1 MLKLIIIVGRV
12 KTYTLVLQCV
22 SAHRSARVLHV
33 LSSAVV
39 CAEFHDRLMFLRSC
53 MKVERVVCSLVCL
66 VFFCR
71 WTEPSSLHVWPIS
84 ALVTLVCGPW
94 NELITLW
101 QYPVNG
107 MTNFYIGLHCLPIV
121 RAWTNRYKNSFVLYG
136 LCNLQ
141 CSAL

>member
-53 MKVERVVCSLVCL
+53 MKVERRVFLGLPRLLLPSDGTQFIACLANLCSGNLSMWPVKRTHHSVTISCKRDDEL
-66 VFFCR
+66 LYRTSLLTNSSCVDKSLQKLIR
-71 WTEPSSLHVWPIS
+71 IVWT
-84 ALVTLVCGPW
+84 
-94 NELITLW
+94 
-101 QYPVNG
+101 
-107 MTNFYIGLHCLPIV
+107 M
-121 RAWTNRYKNSFVLYG
+121 
-136 LCNLQ
+136 
-141 CSAL
+141 